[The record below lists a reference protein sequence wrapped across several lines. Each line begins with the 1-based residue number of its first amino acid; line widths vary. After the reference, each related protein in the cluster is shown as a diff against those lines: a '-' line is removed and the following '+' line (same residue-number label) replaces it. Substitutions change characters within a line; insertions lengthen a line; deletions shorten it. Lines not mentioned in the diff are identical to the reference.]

1 MDDAHSSADS
11 TSEADEDAL
20 GADST
25 RAMLT
30 MSHYKFNQRLQSAA
44 SRFPGRHVFDD
55 TGEPGTTRTCAN
67 PNCGRWHAN
76 LGGDHVFTCPHCAVS
91 LGRDD
96 NGARGNLLAAL
107 GKAMGVP
114 ADATSNQ

>member
-1 MDDAHSSADS
+1 MYILHNYH
-11 TSEADEDAL
+11 TSLKSKVAC
-20 GADST
+20 
-25 RAMLT
+25 
-30 MSHYKFNQRLQSAA
+30 Y
-44 SRFPGRHVFDD
+44 PGRHVIDD

-67 PNCGRWHAN
+67 PLCGRWHAN

-107 GKAMGVP
+107 GKALRVP
-114 ADATSNQ
+114 ADATSDH